1 MNTKGSTIFENFYT
15 YDLLNI
21 DIISPLEIKK
31 VNGKKYSV
39 IVLTENIS
47 LKYEYIYVSR
57 EISYI
62 SVLNFEEAFLNKE
75 DKKFIGTI
83 IDE

>member
-1 MNTKGSTIFENFYT
+1 M
-15 YDLLNI
+15 
-21 DIISPLEIKK
+21 
-31 VNGKKYSV
+31 VKKYSV

-75 DKKFIGTI
+75 DEKFIGTI